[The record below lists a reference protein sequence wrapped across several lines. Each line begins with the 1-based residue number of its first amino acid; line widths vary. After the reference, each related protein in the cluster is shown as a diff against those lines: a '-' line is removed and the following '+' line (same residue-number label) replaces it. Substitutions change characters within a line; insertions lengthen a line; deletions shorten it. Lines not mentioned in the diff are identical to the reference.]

1 VSSLGENIQE
11 VFVSVL
17 TRKQP
22 ASDASGIRG
31 HTMYAARHVGPLAQQ
46 AAQQVAQQAMPYARN
61 AGDSIR
67 QSTDGAMAWAAPKVD
82 AARHW
87 AAPQL
92 EQYAHAISENLAPTI
107 SSALISAAHKIDV
120 KPKKSKG
127 RRQAVITGALL
138 TAAAGAAAVFVT
150 RRWHSADAYTASG
163 EVSGLGPAAD
173 GQPAPERGYEAN
185 GGPADQDINGNPRI
199 L

>member
-1 VSSLGENIQE
+1 M
-11 VFVSVL
+11 SVL
-17 TRKQP
+17 TRKHP
-22 ASDASGIRG
+22 ASDIGGLRG
-31 HTMYAARHVGPLAQQ
+31 HAIYAARQAGPLAQQ
-46 AAQQVAQQAMPYARN
+46 AAQQATQQAMPLARN

-67 QSTDGAMAWAAPKVD
+67 HSTDGAVAWATPKVD

-92 EQYAHAISENLAPTI
+92 EQYAHTISDNLAPMI

-127 RRQAVITGALL
+127 RRQAVWAGAALL
-138 TAAAGAAAVFVT
+138 TAATGAAAVVA
-150 RRWHSADAYTASG
+150 RRRRQSADGLTASG
-163 EVSGLGPAAD
+163 EVSGIGPAGD

-185 GGPADQDINGNPRI
+185 GGPADSDINGHPHI
-199 L
+199 V

>member
-1 VSSLGENIQE
+1 
-11 VFVSVL
+11 
-17 TRKQP
+17 
-22 ASDASGIRG
+22 
-31 HTMYAARHVGPLAQQ
+31 
-46 AAQQVAQQAMPYARN
+46 
-61 AGDSIR
+61 
-67 QSTDGAMAWAAPKVD
+67 MAWATPKVD

-107 SSALISAAHKIDV
+107 SGALISAAHKIDV

-127 RRQAVITGALL
+127 RRQAVIAGALL
-138 TAAAGAAAVFVT
+138 AAAAGAAVLVT
-150 RRWHSADAYTASG
+150 RRWHSADAYSASG

-185 GGPADQDINGNPRI
+185 GGPADQDINGHPRI
-199 L
+199 V